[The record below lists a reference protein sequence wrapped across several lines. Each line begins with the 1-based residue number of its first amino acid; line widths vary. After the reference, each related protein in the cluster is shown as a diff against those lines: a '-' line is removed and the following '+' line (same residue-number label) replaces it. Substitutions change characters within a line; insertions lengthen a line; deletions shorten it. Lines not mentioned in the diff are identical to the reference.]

1 MSTNKQKCVLTVLI
15 KTISSLNTVGF
26 YDKFNLSL
34 GQEEITSYDDKSF
47 WGNILLV
54 VRIFHY
60 LKINSFIFKTEERNH
75 FYQPVQVGCHKI
87 KYMWELH

>member
-1 MSTNKQKCVLTVLI
+1 MLI
-15 KTISSLNTVGF
+15 KTTSSLNTVGL

-34 GQEEITSYDDKSF
+34 GQEEITSYDDESF

-54 VRIFHY
+54 VRIFLY
-60 LKINSFIFKTEERNH
+60 LKINSFSFKIEERNH
-75 FYQPVQVGCHKI
+75 FYQPVQVGCHKF